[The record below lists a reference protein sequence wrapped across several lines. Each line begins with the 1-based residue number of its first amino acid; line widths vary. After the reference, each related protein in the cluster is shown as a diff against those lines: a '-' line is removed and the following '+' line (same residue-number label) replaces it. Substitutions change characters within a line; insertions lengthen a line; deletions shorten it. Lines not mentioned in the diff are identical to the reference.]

1 MVKRY
6 HETGKTCYEV
16 HTNLLAELATQ
27 PVIVLKKEGAA
38 GGQQRGPVADKT
50 EKRGREKI
58 RALGYSRIEVNKK
71 GGNG

>member
-38 GGQQRGPVADKT
+38 GGNSEAQLRIKQ
-50 EKRGREKI
+50 KRGEEKKSVPWAI
-58 RALGYSRIEVNKK
+58 AELR
-71 GGNG
+71 